1 MKSRQPAV
9 AAGREARDCLAVVLP
24 VRSPARASALA
35 RTTSR
40 SRGSGGR
47 ASCQER
53 SRRTLGRWIRIRCTV
68 SHLPGQPPIPGEA
81 NGGQPGPGGP
91 ALRGTIRIPAAVAR
105 HPKVPA
111 GWNLAAGRS
120 LTRRC
125 YTFASSVG
133 SQNSGD
139 RGVVP
144 RPGLGRGSARRQRRR
159 CRRSRRPSR
168 RQASWH
174 WARLRRLGPRP
185 GAQHA
190 RVLDAAHDGSF
201 HSTVMPLLSAIAVK
215 PENRHLLSP
224 LVGLQE
230 RYEARPPWGVTQRC
244 LPEYRCA
251 AVSRPKVLP
260 APLWEGER
268 GTPFPSTERRSCGR
282 RR

>member
-111 GWNLAAGRS
+111 GWSLAAGRS

-125 YTFASSVG
+125 YTL
-133 SQNSGD
+133 
-139 RGVVP
+139 P
-144 RPGLGRGSARRQRRR
+144 
-159 CRRSRRPSR
+159 
-168 RQASWH
+168 
-174 WARLRRLGPRP
+174 ARLPSSLRTAICYPSSRSSGTVRSP
-185 GAQHA
+185 
-190 RVLDAAHDGSF
+190 AAVGRYPKVPAGISLRGC
-201 HSTVMPLLSAIAVK
+201 LL
-215 PENRHLLSP
+215 
-224 LVGLQE
+224 
-230 RYEARPPWGVTQRC
+230 
-244 LPEYRCA
+244 EYRCA

-260 APLWEGER
+260 GPLWEGER
-268 GTPFPSTERRSCGR
+268 GTPFPSTERKSCRHWG
-282 RR
+282 

>member
-9 AAGREARDCLAVVLP
+9 AAGREARGCLAVVLP
-24 VRSPARASALA
+24 ARSPARASALA

-111 GWNLAAGRS
+111 GWSLAAGRS

-125 YTFASSVG
+125 YTL
-133 SQNSGD
+133 
-139 RGVVP
+139 P
-144 RPGLGRGSARRQRRR
+144 
-159 CRRSRRPSR
+159 
-168 RQASWH
+168 
-174 WARLRRLGPRP
+174 ARLPSSLRTAICYPSSRSSGTVRSP
-185 GAQHA
+185 
-190 RVLDAAHDGSF
+190 AAVGRYPKVPAGISLRGC
-201 HSTVMPLLSAIAVK
+201 LL
-215 PENRHLLSP
+215 
-224 LVGLQE
+224 
-230 RYEARPPWGVTQRC
+230 
-244 LPEYRCA
+244 EYRCA

-260 APLWEGER
+260 GPL
-268 GTPFPSTERRSCGR
+268 
-282 RR
+282 